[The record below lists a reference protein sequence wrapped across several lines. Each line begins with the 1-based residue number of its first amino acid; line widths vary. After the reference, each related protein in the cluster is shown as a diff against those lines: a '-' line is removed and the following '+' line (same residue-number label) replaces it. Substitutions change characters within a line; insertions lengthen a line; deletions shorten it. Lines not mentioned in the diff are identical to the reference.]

1 MAEIHSKFDICPI
14 WMGDVNDFGIHARR
28 GRSDY
33 FYIRAV
39 LEWVVGVISKI
50 APVCMGTRRTFG
62 ADADSLNTVDGE
74 VSDKTSYF
82 V

>member
-1 MAEIHSKFDICPI
+1 
-14 WMGDVNDFGIHARR
+14 MGDATSVFMPAGGGQII
-28 GRSDY
+28 
-33 FYIRAV
+33 FIFV
-39 LEWVVGVISKI
+39 LFLSGVVGVISRI

-74 VSDKTSYF
+74 VTDKTSYF